1 MARCLSCLHVFVF
14 SAFLISCSEVP
25 SERAAK
31 HESRGDGY
39 VQQEKFREAVIEYKN
54 AARATP
60 DNPAIH
66 WKLAKAASQA
76 GDPSTIF
83 TSLSR
88 VVQLD
93 PTHFDAQWSLGDFF
107 LAAGKTDEAAKLA
120 ESLLA
125 ARPQHPAGYL
135 LRAGLALGADQVADA
150 IGLLKQAS
158 KLDPTMV
165 RPLLALANI
174 YFAQQELRQAA
185 EWYDRAFKVAPSSAD
200 VRVARGHFLFATGT
214 PEEGRK
220 EFQKAVELSPDQ

>member
-1 MARCLSCLHVFVF
+1 MARWLLRVYVIGVC
-14 SAFLISCSEVP
+14 AFLVSCSEAP

-31 HESRGDGY
+31 HESRGDAY

-66 WKLAKAASQA
+66 WKLAKAASQL

-93 PTHFDAQWSLGDFF
+93 PTDFDAQWSLGDFY

-135 LRAGLALGADQVADA
+135 LRAGLALGQ
-150 IGLLKQAS
+150 IGS
-158 KLDPTMV
+158 RM
-165 RPLLALANI
+165 R
-174 YFAQQELRQAA
+174 
-185 EWYDRAFKVAPSSAD
+185 S
-200 VRVARGHFLFATGT
+200 GC
-214 PEEGRK
+214 
-220 EFQKAVELSPDQ
+220 